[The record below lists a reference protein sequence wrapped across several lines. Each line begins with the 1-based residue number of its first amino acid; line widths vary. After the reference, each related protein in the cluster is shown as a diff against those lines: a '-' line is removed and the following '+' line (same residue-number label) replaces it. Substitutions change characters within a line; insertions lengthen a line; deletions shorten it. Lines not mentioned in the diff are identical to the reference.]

1 MTKRS
6 ALAGGDFGR
15 AAGLGGD
22 GEIPHGRYLARA
34 PCGRFCW
41 LRFSWRPCVASCS
54 SRKHS
59 SRRAFP
65 FRIFEGKSHGRPQ
78 KNQGQSRH
86 RKAAT
91 SPGHHKP
98 ANSNEPRLSSRPIWQ
113 GNLRLSL
120 VSCPVALYGA
130 TSRSADISFHLLN
143 PETNNRIRMIPTD
156 PDTGPVERADLV
168 KGYEISKNHYV
179 VLSNDEL
186 DAVKLETTHTIEIE
200 RFVDEKEIDR
210 LYWNDPYYLL
220 PNEKAGVEA
229 YTVIREALA
238 EAGRI
243 ALGRVVMHTRERL
256 VALEPRD
263 KGILVYTLR
272 MADEVVPPKD
282 AFDDIPAA
290 KPDKRMIEIA
300 RKIIEQQ
307 EGDFEPDKF
316 EDRYENAL
324 RDLIRRKE
332 KGEKLVTAE
341 PVEEDNVI
349 DLMEAL
355 KKSLKAKGG
364 ASRPETRPELSRPG
378 DEPGCQP

>member
-1 MTKRS
+1 MAARKKTK
-6 ALAGGDFGR
+6 
-15 AAGLGGD
+15 
-22 GEIPHGRYLARA
+22 ARA
-34 PCGRFCW
+34 KKTV
-41 LRFSWRPCVASCS
+41 LR
-54 SRKHS
+54 
-59 SRRAFP
+59 
-65 FRIFEGKSHGRPQ
+65 
-78 KNQGQSRH
+78 
-86 RKAAT
+86 
-91 SPGHHKP
+91 KP
-98 ANSNEPRLSSRPIWQ
+98 ANSNGPRLSARPIWQ
-113 GNLRLSL
+113 GQLRLSL

-143 PETNNRIRMIPTD
+143 PKTNNRIRMIPTD

-168 KGYEISKNHYV
+168 KGYEITKNHYV
-179 VLSNDEL
+179 VLSADEL

-200 RFVDEKEIDR
+200 RFVDVKEIDR
-210 LYWNDPYYLL
+210 LYWNDPYYLI
-220 PNEKAGVEA
+220 PNEKTGVEA
-229 YTVIREALA
+229 YTVIREALM

-272 MADEVVPPKD
+272 MADEVVPPKE
-282 AFDDIPAA
+282 AFADIPAA

-307 EGDFEPDKF
+307 EGAFEPEKF
-316 EDRYENAL
+316 HDRYETAL

-341 PVEEDNVI
+341 PVEDDNVI

-355 KKSLKAKGG
+355 RKSLKHKGAIAKRK
-364 ASRPETRPELSRPG
+364 AS
-378 DEPGCQP
+378 

>member
-1 MTKRS
+1 MGARKKTK
-6 ALAGGDFGR
+6 AKT
-15 AAGLGGD
+15 
-22 GEIPHGRYLARA
+22 HHK
-34 PCGRFCW
+34 
-41 LRFSWRPCVASCS
+41 AS
-54 SRKHS
+54 
-59 SRRAFP
+59 P
-65 FRIFEGKSHGRPQ
+65 
-78 KNQGQSRH
+78 

-91 SPGHHKP
+91 HGHHRP
-98 ANSNEPRLSSRPIWQ
+98 ANSNEPRLSSRPMWQ
-113 GNLRLSL
+113 GSLRLSL

-156 PDTGPVERADLV
+156 PDTGPVERSDLV

-186 DAVKLETTHTIEIE
+186 QAVKLETTKTIDIE
-200 RFVDEKEIDR
+200 RFVDEKDIDR

-220 PNEKAGVEA
+220 PNDKSGVEA

-238 EAGRI
+238 ETGRV

-263 KGILVYTLR
+263 KGIIVYTLR
-272 MADEVVPPKD
+272 MGDEVVQPKD
-282 AFDDIPAA
+282 AFEDIPNAR
-290 KPDKRMIEIA
+290 PNHQMIEIA
-300 RKIIEQQ
+300 RKIIEQK
-307 EGDFEPDKF
+307 EGPFEPGKF

-355 KKSLKAKGG
+355 KKSLKSKGRAAPAK
-364 ASRPETRPELSRPG
+364 APAAKRKAR
-378 DEPGCQP
+378 